1 MSRILLNMYS
11 VYFQDCGKCFARS
24 HHLKR
29 HINCIHKGIKF
40 SESKT
45 QVMSGIANQTFIPT
59 STSSVTKLQQQTATL
74 YSGSHQI
81 ETDITDNETVFVTT
95 EDDGAGGTVTFVQ
108 NIKGENISKDGE
120 MVETEYVIEDNLP
133 ATTVEIDNGKFLFSF
148 SSLSYIRELP

>member
-1 MSRILLNMYS
+1 MPVI
-11 VYFQDCGKCFARS
+11 
-24 HHLKR
+24 
-29 HINCIHKGIKF
+29 
-40 SESKT
+40 SE
-45 QVMSGIANQTFIPT
+45 IANPSLIPM
-59 STSSVTKLQQQTATL
+59 SSSSATKHHEQTATL

-133 ATTVEIDNGKFLFSF
+133 ATTVEIDNGKFLCSF
-148 SSLSYIRELP
+148 APLSYIGVLPL